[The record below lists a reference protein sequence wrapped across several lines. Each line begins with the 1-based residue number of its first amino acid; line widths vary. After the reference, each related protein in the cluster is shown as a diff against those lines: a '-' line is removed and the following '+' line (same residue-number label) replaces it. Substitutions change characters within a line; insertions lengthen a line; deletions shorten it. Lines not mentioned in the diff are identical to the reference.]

1 MADDNELGTGL
12 FDSLGN
18 AIKGA
23 ATEAAG
29 KVAGAVTDAAKKGIE
44 QGINEASDAVIT
56 ALNNSSGTQNPEQAP
71 TNPTNPADPAEP
83 EAGEG
88 TETEEEKKKRLE
100 EEAKKKKEE
109 EERLQKEKEE
119 KEKKEKEQKEKEE
132 KEKRE
137 KEEKEKNEKNEKDT
151 QTSSFMSVPAKATA
165 SEMAELNSVQVDTA
179 FANSAFDTLGN
190 LSFDKLIGEPIRAAV
205 KAQRDM
211 AKEALNY
218 IKKETII
225 TGKDGVGQIAY
236 VTLSFTKDGK
246 KTTMQ
251 IPLLSLIPYPSLSI
265 SSMTYKF
272 TAKVD
277 ASSGVAVGVNSADT
291 ATLAKIGG
299 GGAASGKDGG
309 GGGGGKP
316 QPTNTG
322 STSVTAT
329 PSAPQKASNTP
340 GLAASLSSKPGSS
353 ALRESRYS
361 VETTIDMSVT
371 ASTAETPSGI
381 TKIMEI
387 LDTATEVVDT
397 DGVLDVSAKA
407 LTLVDGHAILRA
419 SYRDGG
425 GVYRRE
431 KIKCSVFE
439 GGTVP
444 KGLSSGDEVLF
455 LFSEK
460 GIYLLEAGD
469 FKELIQVS

>member
-1 MADDNELGTGL
+1 MADDNETGGL
-12 FDSLGN
+12 FNDLGEALTN
-18 AIKGA
+18 TVRHA
-23 ATEAAG
+23 ATDIVGQVGDLATGVASEAINKAAG
-29 KVAGAVTDAAKKGIE
+29 SA
-44 QGINEASDAVIT
+44 IN
-56 ALNNSSGTQNPEQAP
+56 ALNSTEPETP
-71 TNPTNPADPAEP
+71 PAAEEPPAEDTP
-83 EAGEG
+83 PAADTPPAEDAPPAADTPPAADAPSE
-88 TETEEEKKKRLE
+88 TDETEEKDAKGKNRKKGNKDNKDKP
-100 EEAKKKKEE
+100 AD
-109 EERLQKEKEE
+109 
-119 KEKKEKEQKEKEE
+119 EQ
-132 KEKRE
+132 
-137 KEEKEKNEKNEKDT
+137 NEKPRDNT
-151 QTSSFMSVPAKATA
+151 ASSFVSVSAKSAA

-179 FANSAFDTLGN
+179 FANSAFDVLGN

-251 IPLLSLIPYPSLSI
+251 IPLLTLIPYPSLSI
-265 SSMTYKF
+265 QSMTYKF

-277 ASSGVAVGVNSADT
+277 ANSGVAVGVNPIDT
-291 ATLAKIGG
+291 ATLAKIGAG
-299 GGAASGKDGG
+299 GKDGG
-309 GGGGGKP
+309 GSGSPGGGGGGDVGGNKT
-316 QPTNTG
+316 QPTNSFNASLT
-322 STSVTAT
+322 TT
-329 PSAPQKASNTP
+329 PSAPQKASNAP
-340 GLAASLSSKPGSS
+340 SLAASLSSKPGSS

-371 ASTAETPSGI
+371 AGTAATPSGI

-387 LDTATEVVDT
+387 LDTSTDVVDT
-397 DGVLDVSAKA
+397 DGVLDVSSKA

-431 KIKCSVFE
+431 QIKCSVFE
-439 GGTVP
+439 GGKAP
-444 KGLSSGDEVLF
+444 KGLSSGNEVLY

-460 GIYLLEAGD
+460 GLYLVEAGD
-469 FKELIQVS
+469 FKELVQVS

>member
-1 MADDNELGTGL
+1 MADDNEIGTNL
-12 FDSLGN
+12 FSGIDDTIADTLKKAGTDVVNQVGN
-18 AIKGA
+18 AA
-23 ATEAAG
+23 AGTVTGTINEAAG
-29 KVAGAVTDAAKKGIE
+29 SVINALNSAGSGNTEDTENGSTTEDPPATDAPPETETPPATETPPKTETDK
-44 QGINEASDAVIT
+44 
-56 ALNNSSGTQNPEQAP
+56 PEQEEK
-71 TNPTNPADPAEP
+71 PADNTA
-83 EAGEG
+83 
-88 TETEEEKKKRLE
+88 
-100 EEAKKKKEE
+100 
-109 EERLQKEKEE
+109 
-119 KEKKEKEQKEKEE
+119 
-132 KEKRE
+132 
-137 KEEKEKNEKNEKDT
+137 
-151 QTSSFMSVPAKATA
+151 SSFAAVSAKSTA

-179 FANSAFDTLGN
+179 FANSAFDVLGN

-236 VTLSFTKDGK
+236 VTLNFTKDGK

-251 IPLLSLIPYPSLSI
+251 IPLLTLIPYPSLSI

-277 ASSGVAVGVNSADT
+277 ASSGVAVGVNNIDT

-299 GGAASGKDGG
+299 GGKDGGGSKDGG
-309 GGGGGKP
+309 GGGGNNKP
-316 QPTNTG
+316 QPTNT
-322 STSVTAT
+322 SNTTITTS
-329 PSAPQKASNTP
+329 PSAPQKSSNGP
-340 GLAASLSSKPGSS
+340 SLAASLSSKPGSS

-371 ASTAETPSGI
+371 AGKAETPAGI

-387 LDTATEVVDT
+387 LDSSTEVVDT
-397 DGVLDVSAKA
+397 DGVLDVSARQ
-407 LTLVDGHAILRA
+407 LTLADGHAILRA

-431 KIKCSVFE
+431 KIKCSVFD
-439 GGTVP
+439 GGATP

-460 GIYLLEAGD
+460 GLYLVEAGD

>member
-100 EEAKKKKEE
+100 EE
-109 EERLQKEKEE
+109 ERLQ

-132 KEKRE
+132 KEKKE
-137 KEEKEKNEKNEKDT
+137 KEQKDA
-151 QTSSFMSVPAKATA
+151 QTSSFAAVPAKATA

-236 VTLSFTKDGK
+236 VTLCFTKDGK

-299 GGAASGKDGG
+299 GGAASGKDAAGG
-309 GGGGGKP
+309 GGGGGAKP
-316 QPTNTG
+316 QATNTG

-371 ASTAETPSGI
+371 AGTAETPSGI

-407 LTLVDGHAILRA
+407 LTLADGHAILRA

-431 KIKCSVFE
+431 QIKCSVFE

-444 KGLSSGDEVLF
+444 KSLPSGDEVLF

>member
-1 MADDNELGTGL
+1 MADDNGTLFSNLG
-12 FDSLGN
+12 DSVLNALSGAGSDLVDKGVDALKKGASDLVDDLVDKAKN
-18 AIKGA
+18 AIG
-23 ATEAAG
+23 G
-29 KVAGAVTDAAKKGIE
+29 
-44 QGINEASDAVIT
+44 
-56 ALNNSSGTQNPEQAP
+56 SSEEETPS
-71 TNPTNPADPAEP
+71 TPAQEGG
-83 EAGEG
+83 GE
-88 TETEEEKKKRLE
+88 ETEEQKKKRLE
-100 EEAKKKKEE
+100 EETAAKKKKEE
-109 EERLQKEKEE
+109 EEAAAKKKKEEEEAAKKKKEEEEKQQKE
-119 KEKKEKEQKEKEE
+119 
-132 KEKRE
+132 
-137 KEEKEKNEKNEKDT
+137 
-151 QTSSFMSVPAKATA
+151 QTGGQSSSFMSVPAKSTA
-165 SEMAELNSVQVDTA
+165 AEMAELNSIQVDTA

-246 KTTMQ
+246 KTKMQ

-291 ATLAKIGG
+291 ASLAKLGG
-299 GGAASGKDGG
+299 GGTTAGKDTGA
-309 GGGGGKP
+309 KA
-316 QPTNTG
+316 QVTNT
-322 STSVTAT
+322 SSSSVSAT
-329 PSAPQKASNTP
+329 PSAPQKSSNGP
-340 GLAASLSSKPGSS
+340 SLAASLSSKPGSS

-371 ASTAETPSGI
+371 ASTAETPPGI

-387 LDTATEVVDT
+387 LDTATETVDT
-397 DGVLDVSAKA
+397 DGVLDVSSKA

-460 GIYLLEAGD
+460 GIYLVEAGD